1 METEDPVCH
10 DSDPVQPNKEIFK
23 RNIKKHCISGPYML
37 TQRYLVPSFYL
48 NVPSWDRHLTFSFW
62 RTFTVFH
69 CFAIAN
75 NATSNTLLQ
84 GVGMYPP
91 HKVWQEWTCLSS
103 RCVECWGH
111 ISLSS
116 CLLVFLTGV
125 SDQNKDG
132 SIMHGRIR
140 SAVNCEPSAYIDGVC
155 QYILAFC
162 RNGLTQQLSCHTQ
175 FVRQLHL
182 LCK

>member
-1 METEDPVCH
+1 MPQLRP
-10 DSDPVQPNKEIFK
+10 SAAKQRNFKNKYEK
-23 RNIKKHCISGPYML
+23 STAVLAHLCWLIKISC
-37 TQRYLVPSFYL
+37 SFVL
-48 NVPSWDRHLTFSFW
+48 SKCSIIRQAFNVFFLKDTYSFSL
-62 RTFTVFH
+62 
-69 CFAIAN
+69 AIAN
-75 NATSNTLLQ
+75 NATANTLLR

-91 HKVWQEWTCLSS
+91 HKVWQEWTCLSL

-116 CLLVFLTGV
+116 CLLVFLAGV

-132 SIMHGRIR
+132 STMHGRIR
-140 SAVNCEPSAYIDGVC
+140 SAVNCEPSVYIDWIC

-162 RNGLTQQLSCHTQ
+162 RNALTQQLSCHTQ